1 MVNDITHIPISV
13 IVPFYND
20 QEVVEELCSRLN
32 TVLKSNF
39 ESFEVVF
46 IDDFS
51 KDTTW
56 LKLNEFAQLFENHQ
70 LIRLHKNVGQQN
82 AISAGFDNCRG
93 DLIVIMDS
101 DLQDRPEDIPV
112 LINSLLSNEGTYMAI
127 SRWVIRKDSFMKKMA
142 SKFFNRLTLKITGI
156 KHHENLG
163 VFRVVKREVLVECS
177 KYQEKTAPPLSLMYW
192 IGFNYIPVDLERDP
206 RYAGKSGYSIRK
218 MIAIA
223 LDRIFSYSMLPI
235 RLAIYSGV
243 IIAFLSFIFA
253 IYLIFEKI
261 YGRVVPGWTSTTT
274 LILFLFGMN
283 FIFMGIIGEYLG
295 RIFLESKNRPRY
307 HIDIKNV
314 KGRINKSSFQ
324 EVV

>member
-1 MVNDITHIPISV
+1 MIENKINTPISI

-20 QEVVEELCSRLN
+20 YEVVEELCSRLKS
-32 TVLKSNF
+32 VLDSNF
-39 ESFEVVF
+39 PSYEVIF

-51 KDTTW
+51 KDNTW
-56 LKLNEFAQLFENHQ
+56 AKLVEYGSSFENHQ
-70 LIRLHKNVGQQN
+70 LIRLHKNAGQQN
-82 AISAGFDNCRG
+82 AITAGFDLCKG

-101 DLQDRPEDIPV
+101 DLQDRPEDIPK
-112 LINSLLSNEGTYMAI
+112 LINALLSNEDCYMAI
-127 SRWVIRKDSFMKKMA
+127 SRWVVRKDSYFKKVA

-163 VFRVVKREVLVECS
+163 VFRVIKKEVLIECS
-177 KYQEKTAPPLSLMYW
+177 KYKEKTAPPLSLMYW
-192 IGFNYIPVDLERDP
+192 IGFKYIPVDLERDP
-206 RYAGKSGYSIRK
+206 RFAGNSGYSISK
-218 MIAIA
+218 MIGIA
-223 LDRIFSYSMLPI
+223 MDRIFSYSMLPI

-243 IIAFLSFIFA
+243 VIALLSFLFA
-253 IYLIFEKI
+253 IYLIYQKI

-307 HIDIKNV
+307 HIDIKKS
-314 KGRINKSSFQ
+314 KGGIIKPS
-324 EVV
+324 